1 LLQKDFR
8 HLCEKKYSKLGHP
21 RAFLIQRIACL
32 ESNIA
37 RICSPAAAQGLL
49 QQYRP
54 IADKCQATVFSAKN
68 FHPALITNPTP
79 LGSAALKS
87 NAACSP

>member
-8 HLCEKKYSKLGHP
+8 RLCEKKYSKLGHP
-21 RAFLIQRIACL
+21 RAFLIQRIACP

-54 IADKCQATVFSAKN
+54 IVTCRDAAILPELDDKRTLRELS
-68 FHPALITNPTP
+68 
-79 LGSAALKS
+79 
-87 NAACSP
+87 